1 MAFLLTPSNATGV
14 LPPTAA
20 DEGPERRRERTRAS
34 QLMKL
39 LRHSDLAVTLLAG
52 LAVACWLSFLVWMPP
67 HRGIWLWAVLVHAVQ
82 GLHAWLHWSFKRA
95 GRTALAQPGP
105 WLHQYLGVVVLTAI
119 SWGLAPLL
127 LLQDMR
133 WLPLM
138 PIVLVLL
145 ALAAAGAHKVAAHRW
160 AIYLW
165 LAPLLLPLTA
175 FLTWLGTPATL
186 AMAPLIGAF
195 LLACLYLAVGRHRLL
210 MKELQTKLDNDALV
224 RALRQQVVLVEQAN
238 REKSRFLASA
248 SHDLRQPMHA
258 LGLFTAT
265 LEKRLHGTALQP
277 LVKNMIRSI
286 DALEQSFT
294 SMLDISKLDA
304 GVIEP
309 NLQPFPIRDLFRVLH
324 MHCAGQAEE
333 LGLGLRFKAGGK
345 IVMSDPHLLERV
357 LANLIHNAIRYTQEG
372 GIVVVARTRAD
383 AISVEVWDTGIGI
396 PTDEV
401 PKVFDEFY
409 QVDNPGRDRSRGLG
423 MGLAIVKRLVLLMGH
438 QLEVASTPGRGTV
451 FRILIKATPF
461 DEMDNVAVAADT
473 VPSPMDASRTLLLID
488 DEESIRIGMRGLL
501 ETWGYEV
508 LTAATILEAC
518 TEVRRHAGVI
528 DMVVSDLRLADGE
541 DGIDAI
547 ERVRAVYGA
556 PLPALLITGD
566 TSPDEVKR
574 VHDSGHQVLFKPVR
588 TKELY
593 AVLRSVP

>member
-1 MAFLLTPSNATGV
+1 MSFQLSPSTATGTPDA
-14 LPPTAA
+14 PP

-39 LRHSDLAVTLLAG
+39 LRHGDVTVVVLAG
-52 LAVACWLSFLVWMPP
+52 LAMACWLTFA
-67 HRGIWLWAVLVHAVQ
+67 IWLPHGRGLWAWAVLVHVTQALHG
-82 GLHAWLHWSFKRA
+82 GLLWSFKQA
-95 GRTALAQPGP
+95 GRTALTQPTR
-105 WLHQYLGVVVLTAI
+105 WLRMYLALVLLSAVG
-119 SWGLAPLL
+119 WGLAPCLL
-127 LLQDMR
+127 LAGPSVVVT
-133 WLPLM
+133 LPLL
-138 PIVLVLL
+138 LVLL
-145 ALAAAGAHKVAAHRW
+145 ALGAAGAHQLAPHRW

-165 LAPLLLPLTA
+165 LMPLLAPIVAYLA
-175 FLTWLGTPATL
+175 YLGTPTTL
-186 AMAPLIGAF
+186 TAAPLAGAF
-195 LLACLYLAVGRHRLL
+195 FLACLFFANARHRLL

-224 RALRQQVVLVEQAN
+224 RALRQQVVLVERAN

-265 LEKRLHGTALQP
+265 LEKRLVGTTLQP

-309 NLQPFPIRDLFRVLH
+309 KLEPFPIRDLFRVLH

-345 IVMSDPHLLERV
+345 VVMSDPHLLERV
-357 LANLIHNAIRYTQEG
+357 LSNLIHNAIRYTQEG
-372 GIVVVARTRAD
+372 GIVVVARSRAD
-383 AISVEVWDTGIGI
+383 AISIEVWDTGIGI
-396 PTDEV
+396 PPDEL

-438 QLEVASTPGRGTV
+438 QLEVHSQPGRGTV

-461 DEMDNVAVAADT
+461 DEMDNIAVAADT
-473 VPSPMDASRTLLLID
+473 VPSPIDSSRTLLLID
-488 DEESIRIGMRGLL
+488 DEESIRVGMRDLL
-501 ETWGYEV
+501 QTWGYQV
-508 LTAATILEAC
+508 LTAATIQEAC

-528 DMVVSDLRLADGE
+528 DIVVSDLRLADGE

-574 VHDSGHQVLFKPVR
+574 VHGSGHQVLFKPVR
-588 TKELY
+588 TRELY

>member
-1 MAFLLTPSNATGV
+1 MSFQLTPNSATGPAGAPV
-14 LPPTAA
+14 
-20 DEGPERRRERTRAS
+20 DEGPERRHERTSAS
-34 QLMKL
+34 QLMRL
-39 LRHSDLAVTLLAG
+39 FRHGDVVVASAFVLAL
-52 LAVACWLSFLVWMPP
+52 ACWLSFLIWSTTGPLLWVWV
-67 HRGIWLWAVLVHAVQ
+67 ALVHGVQ
-82 GLHAWLHWSFKRA
+82 ALHGLLLWRFKLA
-95 GRTALAQPGP
+95 GRSALAHAKR
-105 WLHQYLGVVVLTAI
+105 WLRLYLGVVLLSSV
-119 SWGLAPLL
+119 SWGLAPCFLLLDLRYVPAMPLVLL
-127 LLQDMR
+127 LLG
-133 WLPLM
+133 
-138 PIVLVLL
+138 VG
-145 ALAAAGAHKVAAHRW
+145 AAGAHLVSPHRA

-165 LAPLLLPLTA
+165 LLPLLAPLIAYLVY
-175 FLTWLGTPATL
+175 LGTPLTL
-186 AMAPLIGAF
+186 AIAPLAAAF
-195 LLACLYLAVGRHRLL
+195 LVACVFFANARHRLL

-265 LEKRLHGTALQP
+265 LEKRLAGTTLQP

-309 NLQPFPIRDLFRVLH
+309 NLQSFPIRDLFRVLH

-333 LGLGLRFKAGGK
+333 LGLGMRFKAGGK

-357 LANLIHNAIRYTQEG
+357 LSNLIHNAIRYTQEG
-372 GIVVVARTRAD
+372 GIVVVARTRAQ
-383 AISVEVWDTGIGI
+383 AVSIEVWDTGIGI
-396 PTDEV
+396 APDEL

-409 QVDNPGRDRSRGLG
+409 QVGNPGRDRSRGLG

-438 QLEVASTPGRGTV
+438 QLEVVSRPGRGTV
-451 FRILIKATPF
+451 FRILIKATEF
-461 DEMDNVAVAADT
+461 DEMDSMVVAADT
-473 VPSPMDASRTLLLID
+473 VPSPIDSSRTLLLID
-488 DEESIRIGMRGLL
+488 DEESIRVGMSDLL
-501 ETWGYEV
+501 QTWGYHV
-508 LTAATILEAC
+508 LTAATIQEAC

-528 DMVVSDLRLADGE
+528 DIVVSDLRLANEE

-574 VHDSGHQVLFKPVR
+574 VHSSGHQVLFKPVR
-588 TKELY
+588 TRELY

>member
-1 MAFLLTPSNATGV
+1 MRLFRHGDMAVG
-14 LPPTAA
+14 
-20 DEGPERRRERTRAS
+20 AS
-34 QLMKL
+34 
-39 LRHSDLAVTLLAG
+39 VG
-52 LAVACWLSFLVWMPP
+52 LALACWLSFAIWWQPGPGVWV
-67 HRGIWLWAVLVHAVQ
+67 WAALVHVSQA
-82 GLHAWLHWSFKRA
+82 LHAWLVWSFKRA
-95 GRTALAQPGP
+95 GRAALAQAPR
-105 WLHQYLGVVVLTAI
+105 WLRRYLAVTFLCAL
-119 SWGLAPLL
+119 SWGLAPCF
-127 LLQDMR
+127 
-133 WLPLM
+133 
-138 PIVLVLL
+138 VLVDPRLTPTLALVLPML
-145 ALAAAGAHKVAAHRW
+145 ALAAAGAHVVAAHRG
-160 AIYLW
+160 AIFLW
-165 LAPLLLPLTA
+165 LLPLLAPLTA
-175 FLTWLGTPATL
+175 YMLYTAAPPTQAV
-186 AMAPLIGAF
+186 APLAAAF
-195 LLACLYLAVGRHRLL
+195 FGACLFFALARHRLL
-210 MKELQTKLDNDALV
+210 IKELQTKLDNDALV

-265 LEKRLHGTALQP
+265 LEKKLAGTALQP

-357 LANLIHNAIRYTQEG
+357 LSNLIHNAIRYTQEG
-372 GIVVVARTRAD
+372 GIVVVARTRESAVS
-383 AISVEVWDTGIGI
+383 IEVWDTGIGI
-396 PTDEV
+396 SEEEL

-409 QVDNPGRDRSRGLG
+409 QVGNSGRDRSRGLG

-438 QLEVASTPGRGTV
+438 QLEVVSRPGRGTG
-451 FRILIKATPF
+451 FRILIKATEF
-461 DEMDNVAVAADT
+461 DEMDNMLVAADT
-473 VPSPMDASRTLLLID
+473 VPSPIDSSRTLLLID
-488 DEESIRIGMRGLL
+488 DEESIRAGMSELL
-501 ETWGYEV
+501 QTWGYHV
-508 LTAATILEAC
+508 LTAATIQEAC

-528 DMVVSDLRLADGE
+528 DIVVSDLRLANDE

-547 ERVRAVYGA
+547 ERVRSVYGA

-574 VHDSGHQVLFKPVR
+574 VHSSGHQVLFKPVR
-588 TKELY
+588 TRELY

>member
-1 MAFLLTPSNATGV
+1 MRLFRYGYAAVGV
-14 LPPTAA
+14 SFVLALVCWVSTAIWWPP
-20 DEGPERRRERTRAS
+20 GAS
-34 QLMKL
+34 
-39 LRHSDLAVTLLAG
+39 
-52 LAVACWLSFLVWMPP
+52 VWA
-67 HRGIWLWAVLVHAVQ
+67 WAVLVHGAQ
-82 GLHAWLHWSFKRA
+82 ALHASLVWGFQRAGRAALAQAPRWLHW
-95 GRTALAQPGP
+95 
-105 WLHQYLGVVVLTAI
+105 YLGVVLLSAA
-119 SWGLAPLL
+119 SWGLAPCFLL
-127 LLQDMR
+127 NDLR
-133 WLPLM
+133 FVPTI
-138 PIVLVLL
+138 PLVLL
-145 ALAAAGAHKVAAHRW
+145 MLVLAVAGAHLVSAHRW

-165 LAPLLLPLTA
+165 LVPLLGPLVAYMLYLGSPMTLTVAPVAAA
-175 FLTWLGTPATL
+175 FL
-186 AMAPLIGAF
+186 F
-195 LLACLYLAVGRHRLL
+195 ACIFFASARHRLL
-210 MKELQTKLDNDALV
+210 TKELQTKLDNDALV
-224 RALRQQVVLVEQAN
+224 RALRQQVFLVERAN

-265 LEKRLHGTALQP
+265 LEKRLDGTPLQP

-357 LANLIHNAIRYTQEG
+357 LSNLIHNAIRYTQDG
-372 GIVVVARTRAD
+372 GIVVVARTREA
-383 AISVEVWDTGIGI
+383 AVSIEVWDTGIGI
-396 PTDEV
+396 PEEEL

-409 QVDNPGRDRSRGLG
+409 QVGNPGRDRSRGLG

-438 QLEVASTPGRGTV
+438 QLEVVSRPGRGTV
-451 FRILIKATPF
+451 FRILIKATEF
-461 DEMDNVAVAADT
+461 DEMDNLLVAADT
-473 VPSPMDASRTLLLID
+473 VPSPIDSSRTLLLID
-488 DEESIRIGMRGLL
+488 DEESIRIGMSDLL
-501 ETWGYEV
+501 QTWGYHV
-508 LTAATILEAC
+508 LTAATIQEAC

-528 DMVVSDLRLADGE
+528 DIVVSDLRLANEE

-574 VHDSGHQVLFKPVR
+574 VHSSGHQVLFKPVR
-588 TKELY
+588 TRELY

>member
-1 MAFLLTPSNATGV
+1 MRLFRNGEAV
-14 LPPTAA
+14 V
-20 DEGPERRRERTRAS
+20 
-34 QLMKL
+34 
-39 LRHSDLAVTLLAG
+39 AVTFG
-52 LAVACWLSFLVWMPP
+52 LALACWLSFAIWWPPGAGVWVWAAGVHGTQALHALLVW
-67 HRGIWLWAVLVHAVQ
+67 R
-82 GLHAWLHWSFKRA
+82 FKRQ
-95 GRTALAQPGP
+95 GRSALAHTPY
-105 WLHQYLGVVVLTAI
+105 WLRLYIAVTLLCAI
-119 SWGLAPLL
+119 GWGLAPCFLLGEPRFVPTMPLVLL
-127 LLQDMR
+127 LLF
-133 WLPLM
+133 
-138 PIVLVLL
+138 IGG
-145 ALAAAGAHKVAAHRW
+145 AGVHVVAAHRW

-165 LAPLLLPLTA
+165 LLPLLVPLTA
-175 FLTWLGTPATL
+175 FMLYLGTPITL
-186 AMAPLIGAF
+186 TIAPLTAAF
-195 LLACLYLAVGRHRLL
+195 LFACLFFASARHRLL
-210 MKELQTKLDNDALV
+210 LKELQTKLDNDALV
-224 RALRQQVVLVEQAN
+224 RALRQQVVLVERAN

-265 LEKRLHGTALQP
+265 LEKRLVGTALQP

-309 NLQPFPIRDLFRVLH
+309 NLQSFPIRDLFRVLH

-357 LANLIHNAIRYTQEG
+357 LSNLIHNAIRYTQEG
-372 GIVVVARTRAD
+372 GIVVVARTRAN
-383 AISVEVWDTGIGI
+383 AVSIEVWDTGIGI
-396 PTDEV
+396 SEDEL

-409 QVDNPGRDRSRGLG
+409 QVGNPGRDRSRGLG

-438 QLEVASTPGRGTV
+438 QLEVVSRPGRGTV
-451 FRILIKATPF
+451 FRILIKATEF
-461 DEMDNVAVAADT
+461 DEMDNLVVAADT
-473 VPSPMDASRTLLLID
+473 VPSPIDSSRTLLLID
-488 DEESIRIGMRGLL
+488 DEESIRAGMSDLL
-501 ETWGYEV
+501 QTWGYHV
-508 LTAATILEAC
+508 LTAATIQEAC

-528 DMVVSDLRLADGE
+528 DIVVSDLRLANDE
-541 DGIDAI
+541 DGIAAI

-574 VHDSGHQVLFKPVR
+574 VHSSGHQVLFKPVR
-588 TKELY
+588 TRELY

>member
-1 MAFLLTPSNATGV
+1 MRLFRHGPVTVGV
-14 LPPTAA
+14 
-20 DEGPERRRERTRAS
+20 
-34 QLMKL
+34 
-39 LRHSDLAVTLLAG
+39 LAG
-52 LAVACWLSFLVWMPP
+52 LATACWLAFALLWPP
-67 HRGIWLWAVLVHAVQ
+67 GAAVGIWAALVYAPQ
-82 GLHAWLHWSFKRA
+82 ALHAWLLWAVKNA
-95 GRTALAQPGP
+95 GRGALAQAHH
-105 WLHQYLGVVVLTAI
+105 WLRLYLGVVLLSAA
-119 SWGLAPLL
+119 SWGLAPCLL
-127 LLQDMR
+127 LTEPRFVPMV
-133 WLPLM
+133 PLA
-138 PIVLVLL
+138 LLLL
-145 ALAAAGAHKVAAHRW
+145 ALAAAGAHQVAAHRW

-165 LAPLLLPLTA
+165 LLPLLGPLIV
-175 FLTWLGTPATL
+175 FMLYLGTPTTLTL
-186 AMAPLIGAF
+186 APLVAAF
-195 LLACLYLAVGRHRLL
+195 FFACIFFASARHRLL

-224 RALRQQVVLVEQAN
+224 RALRQQVFLVEQAN

-265 LEKRLHGTALQP
+265 LEKRLAGTTLQP

-309 NLQPFPIRDLFRVLH
+309 NLQSFPIRDLFRVLH

-357 LANLIHNAIRYTQEG
+357 LSNLIHNAIRYTQEG
-372 GIVVVARTRAD
+372 GIVVVARTRAN
-383 AISVEVWDTGIGI
+383 AVSIEVWDTGIGI
-396 PTDEV
+396 PEDEL

-409 QVDNPGRDRSRGLG
+409 QVGNSGRDRSRGLG

-438 QLEVASTPGRGTV
+438 QLEVVSRPGHGTV
-451 FRILIKATPF
+451 FRILIKATEF
-461 DEMDNVAVAADT
+461 DELDNLVVAADT
-473 VPSPMDASRTLLLID
+473 VPSPIDASRTLLLID
-488 DEESIRIGMRGLL
+488 DEESIRVGMSDLL
-501 ETWGYEV
+501 QTWGYHV

-528 DMVVSDLRLADGE
+528 DIVVSDLRLANEE

-547 ERVRAVYGA
+547 ERVREVYGA

-574 VHDSGHQVLFKPVR
+574 VHSSGHQVLFKPVR
-588 TKELY
+588 TRELY

>member
-1 MAFLLTPSNATGV
+1 MAFQLSPSSATGSTDA
-14 LPPTAA
+14 PGE
-20 DEGPERRRERTRAS
+20 EGPERRRERTRAS
-34 QLMKL
+34 QLMRL
-39 LRHSDLAVTLLAG
+39 FRHGYAELGVSFALAL
-52 LAVACWLSFLVWMPP
+52 ACWVSFA
-67 HRGIWLWAVLVHAVQ
+67 IWWP
-82 GLHAWLHWSFKRA
+82 
-95 GRTALAQPGP
+95 PGP
-105 WLHQYLGVVVLTAI
+105 GVWIWAASVHSAQALHGLLIWVFRSEGRVALTQAAQWLRRYLVVVLLLSLSWGMAPGLLLVYLGVVPTV
-119 SWGLAPLL
+119 P
-127 LLQDMR
+127 
-133 WLPLM
+133 
-138 PIVLVLL
+138 LVLL
-145 ALAAAGAHKVAAHRW
+145 MFALAAAGAHLVSAHRW
-160 AIYLW
+160 AIHLW
-165 LAPLLLPLTA
+165 LLPLLGPLTA
-175 FLTWLGTPATL
+175 YMFYLGTPLTFTIAP
-186 AMAPLIGAF
+186 MAAAF
-195 LLACLYLAVGRHRLL
+195 FVACAFFASARHRLL

-224 RALRQQVVLVEQAN
+224 RALRQQVFLVEQAN

-265 LEKRLHGTALQP
+265 LEKRLVDTPLQP

-309 NLQPFPIRDLFRVLH
+309 NLQSFPIRDLFRVLH

-333 LGLGLRFKAGGK
+333 LGLGMRFKAGGK

-357 LANLIHNAIRYTQEG
+357 LSNLIHNAIRYTQEG
-372 GIVVVARTRAD
+372 GIVVVARTRAS
-383 AISVEVWDTGIGI
+383 AVSIEVWDTGIGI
-396 PTDEV
+396 SEEEL

-409 QVDNPGRDRSRGLG
+409 QVGNPGRDRSRGLG

-438 QLEVASTPGRGTV
+438 QLEVVSTPGRGTV
-451 FRILIKATPF
+451 FRILIKATEF
-461 DEMDNVAVAADT
+461 DEMDNLVVAADT
-473 VPSPMDASRTLLLID
+473 VPSPIDSSRTLLLID
-488 DEESIRIGMRGLL
+488 DEESIRVGMSDLL
-501 ETWGYEV
+501 QTWGYHV
-508 LTAATILEAC
+508 LTAATIQEAC

-528 DMVVSDLRLADGE
+528 DIVVSDLRLANDE

-574 VHDSGHQVLFKPVR
+574 VHSSGHQVLFKPVR
-588 TKELY
+588 TRELY